1 MLSALADNIAKAVAE
16 HRGIMVKLRNPQPVA
31 VHSRPFQK
39 GLLTMKS
46 TMIKIAAVAGFIAL
60 AGCTDLKPLQADID
74 SLKSQVG
81 SLSSDVTALK
91 NDKADKSAV
100 TAASS
105 AASSA
110 SSAASAAS
118 AKADAAQSTANQA
131 LSAAQT
137 AQAGVND
144 LNEKIDRMFKRSV
157 SK

>member
-1 MLSALADNIAKAVAE
+1 MTEKAVAE
-16 HRGIMVKLRNPQPVA
+16 TTADMFKLPHPQTTDCGLVRPKSAMYFAKTFYVKGNP
-31 VHSRPFQK
+31 K
-39 GLLTMKS
+39 MKS
-46 TMIKIAAVAGFIAL
+46 SIGIKIAAVAAFAAL

-81 SLSSDVTALK
+81 TLSSDVAALK
-91 NDKADKSAV
+91 ADRSGANAL
-100 TAASS
+100 TAAN
-105 AASSA
+105 
-110 SSAASAAS
+110 AAS

-144 LNEKIDRMFKRSV
+144 LNEKINRMFQRSV

>member
-1 MLSALADNIAKAVAE
+1 
-16 HRGIMVKLRNPQPVA
+16 MVKLRYPQPVA
-31 VHSRPFQK
+31 VHFQTLCIGVTK
-39 GLLTMKS
+39 KMKS
-46 TMIKIAAVAGFIAL
+46 TMIKIAAVAAFVAL

-81 SLSSDVTALK
+81 SLSSDVAAL
-91 NDKADKSAV
+91 KADK
-100 TAASS
+100 TAANAAS

-110 SSAASAAS
+110 GSAASAAS
-118 AKADAAQSTANQA
+118 SKADAAQSTANQA